1 MLTLS
6 VLTFLFTLRRCQVKS
21 MKSSKRKVRKYLKC
35 VKEFSRRFNMANEKY
50 LSIFLGGSAGG
61 SGRGGEL
68 HQIKR
73 SRDKTEIG
81 KK

>member
-6 VLTFLFTLRRCQVKS
+6 VLTFLFTLPRCQVKS

-35 VKEFSRRFNMANEKY
+35 VKEFSRRFDVTYEKY
-50 LSIFLGGSAGG
+50 LSIFLGSSARG